1 MNVIIYF
8 CTFIISAFVLYLIV
22 NDLKKFKL
30 LLFNEIDNKIWIKLY
45 SLITIALIH
54 AVWLFSVL
62 FTDNNEN
69 YIIYGIPF
77 YLLLPYF
84 IFIITEIRIQNDYS
98 MTSASEKINKYI
110 NYLVSIYFIC
120 IITIMIIPND
130 IKINIIKC
138 IRSIIDK
145 YVICD

>member
-8 CTFIISAFVLYLIV
+8 CTFIISAFVLYLIM

-54 AVWLFSVL
+54 TVWLFSVL
-62 FTDNNEN
+62 FTDNNED

-98 MTSASEKINKYI
+98 MTTASEKLNKYI

-130 IKINIIKC
+130 IKISIINC

>member
-30 LLFNEIDNKIWIKLY
+30 LLFNEIDNKIWI
-45 SLITIALIH
+45 IH